1 MICQSYVLAFQMC
14 IVYASVGKTFN
25 NITYLLPNQE
35 DILAKTS
42 SASHEELRSDAANI
56 WDEEAAVRL
65 RRDVRGS
72 VVGELAVP
80 VGPPFGQRVLSGWYF
95 WGIYLPVSGLTL

>member
-1 MICQSYVLAFQMC
+1 M
-14 IVYASVGKTFN
+14 VGNTFN

-35 DILAKTS
+35 DILTKPGST
-42 SASHEELRSDAANI
+42 SHEELRSDAANI

-80 VGPPFGQRVLSGWYF
+80 VSPPFLSKRFNGLVL
-95 WGIYLPVSGLTL
+95 

>member
-1 MICQSYVLAFQMC
+1 MLCFI
-14 IVYASVGKTFN
+14 
-25 NITYLLPNQE
+25 ITYLLPDQE

-42 SASHEELRSDAANI
+42 SAGHEELRSDAANI

-72 VVGELAVP
+72 VVGQLAVP
-80 VGPPFGQRVLSGWYF
+80 VSPPCIQKCFISNNISF
-95 WGIYLPVSGLTL
+95 YLPVSGLTL